1 VNTVRTSLHL
11 TVRALR
17 AVFRR
22 IILGTLMVMI
32 LCQTAD
38 AQLPSS
44 GSYQAYRLEHRN
56 PAEVQELL
64 NNMLSGNGVTAHV
77 VVDAQAGQILV
88 RGSAEAQEIAGSLI
102 QTIDRPREKAP
113 AGKAVIESYPCEA
126 VRLEETAQRLR
137 ETYAADPGVRI
148 DIDLRTSQ
156 LLVLAPPE
164 IHLLISR
171 QFADRPVAS
180 PVADEGMK
188 PPAVGGSA
196 TGAIPPKPRNEFVA
210 LVNTRVDVVETQLR
224 RFLQGRLEP
233 RNNVGIGQAD
243 YVFVDNRGGRAELT
257 IDEKR
262 NGIQV
267 FAPEPLGGQLVRLI
281 EILDNPRQTTGTRVR
296 VLRVQRTDPAKVR
309 RTLEAYR
316 HGARSAGRLG
326 RRLPRPEEGSRS
338 GQFQNAGVELVSYL
352 FQEGPGEESATPA
365 PGEMPAEPEERESRG
380 LEQLGRDVEIE
391 SLPDLDVIILK
402 GRGPEL
408 DEIAELIEELERLSE
423 ETEPVIEIYPL
434 THVRGESIQ
443 QIIEQVQQDLIG
455 GRQGRVSITPLVKP
469 DSLLLIGWGEAVEAV
484 KELIE
489 KLDTPVP
496 PDTQF
501 KVFRLLHAPVYAV
514 SMTITQ
520 LLNNRGGLAPHVEL
534 IPDSRTNSIIVRAS
548 DRDMVEVAA
557 LIKELDTDDGH
568 KVKQAKIIRL
578 KNSLANDMSQT
589 LRMLIQTAR
598 GGTMDQASS
607 ALELLGVDG
616 KLLAKSGLLTDV
628 EAFPDV
634 RTNSLMISGPPESME
649 FVEALIAQLDI
660 RAAVAQIKVYPVKNA
675 DATSL
680 ATMLRSL
687 LPSSTSMTV
696 GPQLPTAEDEGSL
709 VPVRF
714 SVDTRTNCIIV
725 TGSEGDLFIIEAL
738 ISRLDQEGVERR
750 QNEVYRLKNAPA
762 VDVADSINEFL
773 RSERMVQQA
782 APGIMSPFQQIE
794 SEVIVVPEP
803 VSNSL
808 IISATPHY
816 FDKIMDTVEEL
827 DAAPDQVMI
836 QVLIAEINLT
846 DTDEFGIELGLQD
859 SILFDRSMLGD
870 LTTISTIVS
879 DPGQPQVTVEQI
891 VSATNTPGF
900 LFNDTGPLPNAGS
913 TNALAG
919 ASKVGAQG
927 LSNFATGRINNE
939 LGFGGLVLS
948 ASSEAVSILI
958 RALQES
964 KKLEILSR
972 PQIMTLDNQ
981 SAYIEVGKRVPRIV
995 GSRFDDRISQ
1005 NTIEL
1010 ENIGLILGVTPRIS
1024 PEGAVVMEIDAE
1036 KSEMGA
1042 EQDGVPVTVSGDQV
1056 IRSPSF
1062 TVTRAQTTVSAQDGQ
1077 TVVLG
1082 GLISKNDTTI
1092 SRRVPGLASIP
1103 VLGNLFRYDLEI
1115 SKRSELLII
1124 LTPHVI
1130 KDQEQMDRMKHL
1142 ESSRMHWC
1150 LADVTEMFGDTGLYD
1165 ISDGSQDDGAETVVY
1180 PDDDPNNN
1188 LPEGSDPLNPSREEA
1203 WPPSLDVTPPG
1214 QTPVEAPPVSGA
1226 GMSVPNVPDS
1236 FLVQQRAN
1244 QPPPNG
1250 QFNPLMSAQQ
1260 VGVATYAAGT
1270 MPAAPQGAGPPLGTL
1285 APMRS
1290 PYHGPPVPSAEY
1302 YVPSPDPNASS
1313 RVKPTSY
1320 VGPRQS
1326 DIQPQQFVPSRQ
1338 GAQESAYYQSDAG
1351 WNQWNSTVYR

>member
-1 VNTVRTSLHL
+1 
-11 TVRALR
+11 
-17 AVFRR
+17 
-22 IILGTLMVMI
+22 MI

-44 GSYQAYRLEHRN
+44 GSYQAYRLEHRS
-56 PAEVQELL
+56 PAEVQKLL
-64 NNMLSGNGVTAHV
+64 NDMFSGNGVTAHV

-88 RGSAEAQEIAGSLI
+88 RGSAEAQEIAGNLI
-102 QTIDRPREKAP
+102 QTVDRPREEAP

-126 VRLEETAQRLR
+126 GRLEDTARWIR
-137 ETYAADPGVRI
+137 ETYGADSGVRVAV
-148 DIDLRTSQ
+148 DSQ
-156 LLVLAPPE
+156 TAQLMVLAPPE

-171 QFADRPVAS
+171 QFGGRPVAS
-180 PVADEGMK
+180 PVADKGMGS
-188 PPAVGGSA
+188 PAVGGSA
-196 TGAIPPKPRNEFVA
+196 TGATPPEPRNEFVA
-210 LVNTRVDVVETQLR
+210 LVNTRVDVVEMQLR
-224 RFLQGRLEP
+224 EFLQGRLEP

-281 EILDNPRQTTGTRVR
+281 EILDNPRQTAGTRVR

-352 FQEGPGEESATPA
+352 FQEGTGEESATPA

-408 DEIAELIEELERLSE
+408 DEIAALIEELERISE

-434 THVRGESIQ
+434 KHVRGESIQ

-455 GRQGRVSITPLVKP
+455 GRQGRISITPLVKP

-501 KVFRLLHAPVYAV
+501 KVFRLLHAPVYSV

-520 LLNNRGGLAPHVEL
+520 LLASRGGLAPRVEL

-598 GGTMDQASS
+598 GGTMAQASS

-634 RTNSLMISGPPESME
+634 RTNTLMISGPPESME

-660 RAAVAQIKVYPVKNA
+660 RAAVAQIKVFPIVNA

-696 GPQLPTAEDEGSL
+696 GPQLPASEDEGTL

-725 TGSEGDLFIIEAL
+725 TGSEGDLVIIDAL
-738 ISRLDQEGVERR
+738 ISRLDQEGIERR

-762 VDVADSINEFL
+762 VDVAESINEFL

-782 APGIMSPFQQIE
+782 APGITSPYQQIE

-808 IISATPHY
+808 IISATPGF
-816 FDKIMDTVEEL
+816 FDKIMDLLEDL

-836 QVLIAEINLT
+836 QVLIAEINLN

-859 SILFDRSMLGD
+859 SILFDRSLLKVLD
-870 LTTISTIVS
+870 TTTESTALSTSEGVITTT
-879 DPGQPQVTVEQI
+879 QEIIQ
-891 VSATNTPGF
+891 SADNTPGF
-900 LFNDTGPLPNAGS
+900 LFNDTGPLGNSGS
-913 TNALAG
+913 TRALDTAG
-919 ASKVGAQG
+919 IVASQG
-927 LSNFATGRINNE
+927 LSTFATGRINNE

-981 SAYIEVGKRVPRIV
+981 SAYIQVGKRVPRIV

-1036 KSEMGA
+1036 KSEMAA

-1165 ISDGSQDDGAETVVY
+1165 VTDGSQDDGAETVIY

-1203 WPPSLDVTPPG
+1203 WPPSFDVTPPG

-1226 GMSVPNVPDS
+1226 GMSAPNLPDS

-1244 QPPPNG
+1244 QPPPSG
-1250 QFNPLMSAQQ
+1250 QFNPMISPQQ

-1270 MPAAPQGAGPPLGTL
+1270 MPSAPQGAGPPLGTL

-1290 PYHGPPVPSAEY
+1290 PYYGPPVPSAEY

-1320 VGPRQS
+1320 VGPPQS
-1326 DIQPQQFVPSRQ
+1326 GIQPQQFVPSRQ